1 MNTMKSVFSLMIV
14 SVAMVACTGNSG
26 GGGGNPD
33 NAVYPQPTV
42 IGPYDQNQYP
52 PNSGGVYPNQSA
64 LEPGTYTA
72 TVRCDN
78 DWATDRIV
86 GTSIAFS
93 FNQDGSYAQEVSADY
108 RCMRNCLMFG
118 SGTYTVNAGTFT
130 INQTRLVNEQ
140 GYELQGAR
148 SNTLQVEINPASP
161 RRKKSGAIVLRDNGT
176 ENICGGPF
184 TMSLK
189 KQREQR
195 RNDGRGY

>member
-26 GGGGNPD
+26 GGGGNPN

-42 IGPYDQNQYP
+42 IGPYDQGQ
-52 PNSGGVYPNQSA
+52 YPNQGGGYEEQN
-64 LEPGTYTA
+64 LIEPGTYNA
-72 TVRCDN
+72 SIRCDN
-78 DWATDRIV
+78 EYAQDRIL
-86 GTSIAFS
+86 GTSIGFIL
-93 FNQDGSYAQEVSADY
+93 NQDGTYSQEVSADY
-108 RCMRNCLMFG
+108 RCVRNCLMYG
-118 SGTYTVNAGTFT
+118 NGTYTVNGASFT

-148 SNTLQVEINPASP
+148 SNTLQRVVNQSP
-161 RRKKSGAIVLRDNGT
+161 RRKKTATIVLRDNGT

-189 KQREQR
+189 KQREQH
-195 RNDGRGY
+195 RNDGRGN